1 MILVIFWENILNNI
15 LFKLYQKIAFLGDA
29 EKVHDISLP
38 ILEFIYKSYF
48 GKVFHRKIISKKT
61 KQFDISFDNPV
72 GLAAGFDKN
81 ADYLNFISN
90 IDFLD
95 EKTCGKFERY
105 QTKIASM
112 VGAIEGGIIYM
123 ENYNCKVEVYRYSSQ
138 GAASLNMK
146 SSLIENLQCFT
157 KGYFVFCRIIPA
169 LMTGF

>member
-1 MILVIFWENILNNI
+1 MKIKILILSLSFLLLSCGGPPSENSKTTIMDVVKYLEQVEY
-15 LFKLYQKIAFLGDA
+15 KDYYKWRS
-29 EKVHDISLP
+29 KV
-38 ILEFIYKSYF
+38 E
-48 GKVFHRKIISKKT
+48 
-61 KQFDISFDNPV
+61 
-72 GLAAGFDKN
+72 GLSEEE
-81 ADYLNFISN
+81 YLNFISN

-123 ENYNCKVEVYRYSSQ
+123 ENFYCKVEVYRYSSQ